1 MRSVNLIAVVVLT
14 ALAPGCHGKTPVAP
28 SQTAA
33 PTVTGLAINGVDA
46 VLTGSVT
53 SYTVT
58 ATLSDGTTQTVT
70 PTWSSSD
77 PGVGRVD
84 STGRL
89 DGRAHGSTNL
99 IASYSGR
106 DASKTVRVVNNY
118 AGTWTGQY
126 VIRACADSGD
136 LNDHDGGWCR
146 SRVRVGS
153 VWFIHLVLSQAGS
166 NLSEI
171 GGTLGLGDVNT
182 GDKIAGVVTP
192 DGRLRLTGILHIL
205 DFYGEYLLGTVQIQ
219 TWDTNLG
226 GPGVMTGRWSQD
238 FSSLYFRHGN
248 ASTESELLTM
258 TRASNGA
265 MAASRAGGFSPVSP
279 GMSRRVGR

>member
-171 GGTLGLGDVNT
+171 GGTLGLGDV
-182 GDKIAGVVTP
+182 DVADRIAGVVTA
-192 DGRLRLTGILHIL
+192 DGRISLAGTLHIL
-205 DFYGEYLLGTVQIQ
+205 DFDGEILLGTVQIQ
-219 TWDTNLG
+219 TWNTNLD
-226 GPGVMTGRWSQD
+226 GPGVMSGRWSEK
-238 FSSLYFRHGN
+238 FSSLFSSHRVGT
-248 ASTESELLTM
+248 ASMDSELVTLTQ
-258 TRASNGA
+258 TSSGA
-265 MAASRAGGFSPVSP
+265 MARF
-279 GMSRRVGR
+279 GR

>member
-1 MRSVNLIAVVVLT
+1 MRPVNLIAVVAII
-14 ALAPGCHGKTPVAP
+14 ALAVGCHGKIPAAP
-28 SQTAA
+28 SQTGAQ
-33 PTVTGLAINGVDA
+33 TVTGLVINGVDA

-70 PTWSSSD
+70 PAWSSSD

-89 DGRAHGSTNL
+89 DGRAHRSTNL

-106 DASKTVRVVNNY
+106 DAYKTVRVVNNY

-126 VIRACADSGD
+126 VIRACEDSGD

-146 SRVRVGS
+146 SRVRVGT
-153 VWFIHLVLSQAGS
+153 VWFVRLVLSQTGS

-171 GGTLGLGDVNT
+171 GGTLGLGDVNI
-182 GDKIAGVVTP
+182 GDKIAGVVTA
-192 DGRLRLTGILHIL
+192 DGRLSLSGTMQIL
-205 DFYGEYLLGTVQIQ
+205 DFYGRYLYAHDNRRFTL
-219 TWDTNLG
+219 
-226 GPGVMTGRWSQD
+226 PPRS
-238 FSSLYFRHGN
+238 
-248 ASTESELLTM
+248 
-258 TRASNGA
+258 TRAS
-265 MAASRAGGFSPVSP
+265 R
-279 GMSRRVGR
+279 